1 MNVQELT
8 KRPPLNLG
16 PMGGTPE
23 DLWESAQRLVATFGK
38 IAGVGDIKLLPSSAG
53 GSTDCKS
60 YVRLNP
66 QDPEMYLVAEHEV
79 SHIVF
84 GSDVIAATIFARKR
98 AQRLLEGAG
107 LPSNEESL
115 RLPLERVIHFLWN
128 ILEDWRICLL
138 WSELYPGGGELLQQ
152 RWKDICTYEVSVRAR
167 QDLVAY
173 LACVAAGAAPDNVP
187 PEFEKCAKHI
197 EWAMNMVLGVD
208 AYTCLGISGLLVD
221 RLADELIPKQEPQPP
236 PMLGG
241 GGGSSEEDEDDSD
254 GGGSGDSDDE
264 DEEEEKAKPKIQAA
278 SKKRGR
284 NPQQA
289 AKQRQQMQAENELK
303 VQALLKVAPSMG
315 EDSPDGIGEDDMD
328 VPSSSRVTP
337 DASIM
342 AKVSRIEK
350 AINGDED
357 AIDELR
363 EKGKEEM
370 EARLEQA
377 RKLMSMPQMSDA
389 DVQAERFLAAFSLAS
404 IPGSI
409 VTPALPLPPTS
420 RQGLLMKK
428 ELEKIRMKRKFQLSE
443 EGDDV
448 DVESYIEAAANNE
461 LHEDPRVFLKIR
473 KESGMELLVLGDVSG
488 SMLGP
493 GLELLDQAMSDIDF
507 ATKPEIK
514 VLQWA
519 FSDEVYVFD
528 KLGSFRGVPNIR
540 HGCTAIVQSL
550 DAAFEWAKN
559 SKSQRAIILATD
571 GFPTTC
577 RGRNSV
583 GDPTKDMRNVLSDIH
598 KAGIT
603 LSVLCYGGE
612 GTRSHYDAAFGA
624 GGYGLFDN
632 KQGLSQGLLQTARAL
647 VINHIKKS
655 TR

>member
-1 MNVQELT
+1 MEAQTESR
-8 KRPPLNLG
+8 RPKINLG

-38 IAGVGDIKLLPSSAG
+38 IAGVGDIKLLPGSG

-66 QDPEMYLVAEHEV
+66 TDPEMYLIAEHEV

-84 GSDVIAATIFARKR
+84 GSDVTAATIFARKR

-107 LPSNEESL
+107 LPSRDDSL

-152 RWKDICTYEVSVRAR
+152 RWRDICKYELGEKAR
-167 QDLVAY
+167 EELVAY
-173 LACVAAGAAPDNVP
+173 LACVAAGAPPDNAP

-221 RLADELIPKQEPQPP
+221 RIADELLPKQEPPP
-236 PMLGG
+236 PMSGG
-241 GGGSSEEDEDDSD
+241 QAG
-254 GGGSGDSDDE
+254 DE
-264 DEEEEKAKPKIQAA
+264 DEEEDSDEEEEENNQQGGGAKGKPKIQAA
-278 SKKRGR
+278 SKNRGR
-284 NPQQA
+284 NPAQA
-289 AKQRQQMQAENELK
+289 AQQRQKMQAQNELR
-303 VQALLKVAPSMG
+303 VQSLLKAAPSSEDGGLDGLG
-315 EDSPDGIGEDDMD
+315 ESDMD
-328 VPSSSRVTP
+328 VPASSRVTP

-342 AKVSRIEK
+342 AKVSKIEK
-350 AINGDED
+350 AINGDEQ
-357 AIDELR
+357 AIEDLR

-377 RKLMSMPQMSDA
+377 RKLMSLPQMSDA
-389 DVQAERFLAAFSLAS
+389 DVQAQRFLAAFALAS
-404 IPGSI
+404 IQGSI

-488 SMLGP
+488 SMLGA
-493 GLELLDQAMSDIDF
+493 GLELLDQALSDIEF
-507 ATKPEIK
+507 STKPEIK
-514 VLQWA
+514 VSQWA
-519 FSDEVYVFD
+519 FSDAVYVFS
-528 KLGSFRGVPNIR
+528 KLGSFRGVPQLR
-540 HGCTAIVQSL
+540 HGGTAIVQAL

-583 GDPTKDMRNVLSDIH
+583 GDPTQDMRNLISDIH

>member
-1 MNVQELT
+1 MQTLVANTTVP
-8 KRPPLNLG
+8 RPPLKLG

-38 IAGVGDIKLLPSSAG
+38 IAGVGDIKLLPGTS

-66 QDPEMYLVAEHEV
+66 SDPELYLIAEHEV

-84 GSDVIAATIFARKR
+84 GSDVAAASIFARKR

-107 LPSNEESL
+107 LPGNDESL
-115 RLPLERVIHFLWN
+115 RSPLERVIHFLWN

-152 RWKDICTYEVSVRAR
+152 RWQDICKYELQAR
-167 QDLVAY
+167 GCQELVAY
-173 LACVAAGAAPDNVP
+173 LACVAAGAPPDLAPD
-187 PEFEKCAKHI
+187 EFKACAKHI

-221 RLADELIPKQEPQPP
+221 RLADELIPKPTPKPP
-236 PMLGG
+236 PMA
-241 GGGSSEEDEDDSD
+241 GSQDDEDESEEDESEDDS
-254 GGGSGDSDDE
+254 
-264 DEEEEKAKPKIQAA
+264 DEEEEQDKKGKPKIQAA
-278 SKKRGR
+278 SKNRGR
-284 NPQQA
+284 NPRQA
-289 AKQRQQMQAENELK
+289 AQQRQQMQAQNEMK
-303 VQALLKVAPSMG
+303 VQALLKVAPAVG
-315 EDSPDGIGEDDMD
+315 EDNPDGIGEDDMD
-328 VPSSSRVTP
+328 LPASARVTP

-350 AINGDED
+350 AINGDEK
-357 AIDELR
+357 AIEELR

-377 RKLMSMPQMSDA
+377 RKLMSMPQMSDSA
-389 DVQAERFLAAFSLAS
+389 VQAEKFLAAFSIAS
-404 IPGSI
+404 IPGRI

-428 ELEKIRMKRKFQLSE
+428 ELEKIRMKRKFQLSD

-448 DVESYIEAAANNE
+448 DVESYIEASANNE
-461 LHEDPRVFLKIR
+461 LHEDPKVFLKIR
-473 KESGMELLVLGDVSG
+473 KESGMELLILGDVSG

-493 GLELLDQAMSDIDF
+493 GIELLDQAMSDIDF

-514 VLQWA
+514 VAQWA
-519 FSDEVYVFD
+519 FSMEVYVFE
-528 KLGSFRGVPNIR
+528 KLGSFRGVPGVM
-540 HGCTAIVQSL
+540 HGGTAIVQSL

-583 GDPTKDMRNVLSDIH
+583 GDPTKDMRNLLSDINR
-598 KAGIT
+598 AGIT

-612 GTRSHYDAAFGA
+612 NMRAHYDEAFGA
-624 GGYGLFDN
+624 GAYGLFDN